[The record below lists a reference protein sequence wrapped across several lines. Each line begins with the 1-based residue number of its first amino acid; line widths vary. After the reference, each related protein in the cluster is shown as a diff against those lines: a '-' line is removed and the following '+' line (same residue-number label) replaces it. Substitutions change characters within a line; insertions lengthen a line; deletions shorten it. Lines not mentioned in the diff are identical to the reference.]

1 MTISNQFVAKFTIQL
16 QLFFA
21 SAMPS
26 LNVKC
31 QFYNCTKHTHKH
43 ESCTKEKTKS
53 GTHTYRH
60 RFNYKSWLFNYLCLF
75 RFEYGSVDR
84 STTHYR
90 RRYFGPPVFTQSV
103 FCLRKQIIRAIFY
116 RYCFINSKHP
126 YVVPLTIYNK
136 YNSGSQNICV

>member
-1 MTISNQFVAKFTIQL
+1 MNHAPKKKPNPVPTRIDTDLIINHGCLIICVCSD
-16 QLFFA
+16 
-21 SAMPS
+21 
-26 LNVKC
+26 LNTGPLTVPA
-31 QFYNCTKHTHKH
+31 
-43 ESCTKEKTKS
+43 
-53 GTHTYRH
+53 
-60 RFNYKSWLFNYLCLF
+60 
-75 RFEYGSVDR
+75 R